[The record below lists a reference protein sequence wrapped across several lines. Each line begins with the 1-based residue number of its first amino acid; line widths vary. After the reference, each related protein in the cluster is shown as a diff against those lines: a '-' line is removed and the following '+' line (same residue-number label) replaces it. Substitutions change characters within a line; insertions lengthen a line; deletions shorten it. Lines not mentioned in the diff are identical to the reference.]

1 MANYYQSWP
10 KVLNNSNTQTHNMKS
25 ITTRTI
31 IAVAIT
37 SLLVVGC
44 GDKAAKLE
52 KLKSEQ
58 ATLAKEIETL
68 EKELAAQNPQEVVVR
83 MKDIGVL
90 EVTPRKFEYYVQ
102 TQGMVESEQNI
113 LVSAKAAGVISSVLV
128 TEGQSVVKGQILAK
142 IDDAVTTSSI
152 EEVKA
157 SLQLATT
164 VYERQKSL
172 WDKKIGTEIQYL
184 QAKNNK
190 ESLEKR
196 LATLNEQLDM
206 YRIKSP
212 INGTIDAVNVK
223 IGENAAPGVPAFR
236 VINIADLKVKAKV
249 SEAYVTTIKKGN
261 LVKISFSDQDKPIEA
276 RISFVGRNIDPLSR
290 SFPVEVELPHT
301 IDLRPSM
308 TAVLRIIFQSEPQ
321 ALCVPINVVQEI
333 NGQKVVY
340 VMESDGTHSIAR
352 RKVIEIGGIFDN
364 LAEVKTG
371 LKAGDKVITVG
382 YQGLNDGEFVKI

>member
-44 GDKAAKLE
+44 GDKATKLE

>member
-1 MANYYQSWP
+1 
-10 KVLNNSNTQTHNMKS
+10 MKS
-25 ITTRTI
+25 ITTLTI
-31 IAVAIT
+31 VSVAIT
-37 SLLVVGC
+37 SLLLTGC

-58 ATLAKEIETL
+58 ATLTKEIESL
-68 EKELAAQNPQEVVVR
+68 EKELAVQNPQEVVVR
-83 MKDIGVL
+83 MKDIGVV
-90 EVTPRKFEYYVQ
+90 EIAPRKFDYYIH

-113 LVSAKAAGVISSVLV
+113 LVSAKAMGVISSVLV
-128 TEGQSVVKGQILAK
+128 TEGQSVVKGQVLAK
-142 IDDAVTTSSI
+142 IDDAITTSSI

-196 LATLNEQLDM
+196 LVTLNEQLDM

-212 INGTIDAVNVK
+212 ISGTVDAVNVK
-223 IGENAAPGVPAFR
+223 IGENASPGAPAFR
-236 VINIADLKVKAKV
+236 VINIADLKVKANV
-249 SEAYVTTIKKGN
+249 SEAYVTTVKKGN
-261 LVKISFSDQDKPIEA
+261 LVRISFPDQDEPIEA
-276 RISFVGRNIDPLSR
+276 RVSFVGRNIDPLSR

-301 IDLRPSM
+301 VDLRPSM

-340 VMESDGTHSIAR
+340 VMESDGKYSVAR
-352 RKVIEIGGIFDN
+352 RKVIEVGGIYDN
-364 LAEVKTG
+364 LAEVKSG